1 MSISFPSKKQ
11 ALKLLPLIVLI
22 SLVVYSFKGYEKRNE
37 LEDVFKQQKVVL
49 ESQLD
54 RIMDDYKQMSVKNK
68 RLSKRLI
75 KEMNKIIALKKSV
88 KKLEKDNY
96 RLIAKYTRKIV
107 QLERKNRS
115 LFLQVD
121 SLSTNNKKLIE
132 QNTLVKTKLK
142 TDEAS
147 RSKLLKSNEKLEAEE
162 RKLASKISGASIV
175 KTSKITVTAVKETRR
190 GKLRS
195 TSRARKTDAVK
206 VEFSLL
212 SNAVAEPGKKEIIIQ
227 LIDEDNNVVNPK
239 GEEKLNKHT
248 SITYSDYIPAD
259 YQNEKLGVVS
269 LISVERGYMSK
280 GKYTVAVYVGGKL
293 SGKSTFKLK

>member
-11 ALKLLPLIVLI
+11 ALRLLPLIVLI

-147 RSKLLKSNEKLEAEE
+147 RLKLLKSNEKLEAEE
-162 RKLASKISGASIV
+162 KKLASKISGASIV
-175 KTSKITVTAVKETRR
+175 KTSKIIVTAVKETRR

-206 VEFSLL
+206 VQFSLL

-239 GEEKLNKHT
+239 GEGKLNKHT

-269 LISVERGYMSK
+269 LISVERGYMRK

-293 SGKSTFKLK
+293 TGKSTFKLK